1 MTPVTICALLAIL
14 YVVRIL
20 RRRLS
25 STLDNIPGPP
35 PTSFITGNLTEYHD
49 ADGWEFQQKLEQN
62 YGRVVRFQGLLG
74 ARALFV
80 FDPAATQSILVK
92 DQNIYEED
100 KNTIASV
107 IFTPFTVILLTA
119 YLRMNSLVFGPCILS
134 TEGDHHRKFR
144 KIMIPA
150 FSTANLRRMV
160 PTFYEVVQR
169 ARDGLIQPFIRDG
182 PQEAS
187 LDLNNI
193 LCRTSLE
200 LIGQTGIGYSFDP
213 MLPGKERTDQYARAL
228 KGLLPAIFK
237 LGIWLPLLPAIV
249 KIPSRAFLR
258 FMISVLPVPALR
270 EIRDLVDFMSATA
283 LNLVKERKEA
293 IRNGKLK
300 VKDEAKD
307 IISLLMKSNMSSEEA
322 LRLTDEELV
331 ASTSF
336 IIFAATDTTSSSL
349 NRLLHIIAQNPDI
362 QDKLRAEILGHPE
375 TMNHDTIVGLPYLDA
390 VIRETMRLYPPVTP
404 AVIRQPLE
412 DIVLPLTTPVTGVD
426 GTIMDTIK
434 VPKGTLCYIA
444 IGASNHDKQVWGDA
458 ALEFRPERWVN
469 GKADSVT
476 TKLCGVYGNTMTFIG
491 GNRSC
496 IGFKFSQLEMKVVLC
511 VLLRAFKF
519 SQPDPRIKW
528 RKGDPIQAPHV
539 DNEPRLPIVVECL
552 KNY

>member
-1 MTPVTICALLAIL
+1 MTPVTTICALIAIF

-20 RRRLS
+20 RRRSS

-49 ADGWEFQQKLEQN
+49 ADGWDFQQKLEQD
-62 YGRVVRFQGLLG
+62 YGRIVRFQGLLG
-74 ARALFV
+74 ARVLFV
-80 FDPAATQSILVK
+80 FDPTAMQSILVK
-92 DQNIYEED
+92 DQNIYEES
-100 KNTIASV
+100 KEFIA
-107 IFTPFTVILLTA
+107 
-119 YLRMNSLVFGPCILS
+119 MNSLLFGPCILS
-134 TEGDHHRKFR
+134 TEGEHHRKFR
-144 KIMIPA
+144 KTMIPA

-182 PQEAS
+182 PQE

-228 KGLLPAIFK
+228 KGVLPAVFK

-258 FMISVLPVPALR
+258 LMISVLPVPALR
-270 EIRDLVDFMSATA
+270 EIRDLVDFMAANA
-283 LNLVKERKEA
+283 LKLVQERKEA
-293 IRNGKLK
+293 IRSGTLE
-300 VKDEAKD
+300 VKDDAKD
-307 IISLLMKSNMSSEEA
+307 IMSLLMKSNMSSEEA
-322 LRLTDEELV
+322 LRLSDEELV
-331 ASTSF
+331 ASTSI

-362 QDKLRAEILGHPE
+362 QDKLRAEILSYPE
-375 TMNHDTIVGLPYLDA
+375 TMDHDTIVGLPYLDA

-404 AVIRQPLE
+404 AIMRQAVEDTVMPLSK
-412 DIVLPLTTPVTGVD
+412 PVTGVD

-444 IGASNHDKQVWGDA
+444 IGASNHDKQVWGED

-469 GKADSVT
+469 ELS
-476 TKLCGVYGNTMTFIG
+476 IP
-491 GNRSC
+491 
-496 IGFKFSQLEMKVVLC
+496 EVVLC

-528 RKGDPIQAPHV
+528 LKGDLIQSPHV
-539 DNEPRLPIVVECL
+539 DNEPRLPIVVERL
-552 KNY
+552 KI

>member
-1 MTPVTICALLAIL
+1 IICALLTIF

-20 RRRLS
+20 RRRSS

-49 ADGWEFQQKLEQN
+49 ADGWEFQRKLEQN

-80 FDPAATQSILVK
+80 FDPAALQSILVK
-92 DQNIYEED
+92 DQNLYGD
-100 KNTIASV
+100 YKDGIA
-107 IFTPFTVILLTA
+107 
-119 YLRMNSLVFGPCILS
+119 MNSLVFGPGILS

-150 FSTANLRRMV
+150 FSTANLRGMV
-160 PTFYEVVQR
+160 PMFYEVVQR
-169 ARDGLIQPFIRDG
+169 VRTSS
-182 PQEAS
+182 AS
-187 LDLNNI
+187 GIASQSSGRLEMLDLNNV

-237 LGIWLPLLPAIV
+237 LGLWLPVLPAIA

-258 FMISVLPVPALR
+258 FMISILPVPALR
-270 EIRDLVDFMSATA
+270 EIRDITDFMSATA
-283 LNLVKERKEA
+283 LNLVRERKEA
-293 IRNGKLK
+293 IRNGTLE

-307 IISLLMKSNMSSEEA
+307 IMSLLMKSNMASEEA

-331 ASTSF
+331 ASTSI

-375 TMNHDTIVGLPYLDA
+375 TMDHDTIVGLPYLDA

-404 AVIRQPLE
+404 AVIRQAVKDNVMPLSS
-412 DIVLPLTTPVTGVD
+412 PVTGVD
-426 GTIMDTIK
+426 GTIMDTIN

-444 IGASNHDKQVWGDA
+444 IGASNHDKQVWGED

-539 DNEPRLPIVVECL
+539 DNEPRLPIVVERL
-552 KNY
+552 K

>member
-1 MTPVTICALLAIL
+1 MTPVTAICALIAIF
-14 YVVRIL
+14 YVIRIL
-20 RRRLS
+20 RRRSS

-49 ADGWEFQQKLEQN
+49 ADGWDFQQKLEQD
-62 YGRVVRFQGLLG
+62 YGRIVRFQGLLG
-74 ARALFV
+74 ARVLFV
-80 FDPAATQSILVK
+80 FDPTAMQSILVK
-92 DQNIYEED
+92 DQNIYEES
-100 KNTIASV
+100 KET
-107 IFTPFTVILLTA
+107 LT
-119 YLRMNSLVFGPCILS
+119 MNSLLFGPCILS
-134 TEGDHHRKFR
+134 TEGEHHRKFR
-144 KIMIPA
+144 KTMIPA

-169 ARDGLIQPFIRDG
+169 
-182 PQEAS
+182 

-228 KGLLPAIFK
+228 KGLLPAAFK
-237 LGIWLPLLPAIV
+237 LGIWLPLLPAIL

-258 FMISVLPVPALR
+258 LMISVLPLPALR
-270 EIRDLVDFMSATA
+270 ETRDLVDFMAANA
-283 LNLVKERKEA
+283 LKLVQERKEA
-293 IRNGKLK
+293 IRNGTVE
-300 VKDEAKD
+300 VKDDAKD
-307 IISLLMKSNMSSEEA
+307 IMSLLMKGNMANEKA
-322 LRLTDEELV
+322 LHLTDEELV
-331 ASTSF
+331 ASTSI

-362 QDKLRAEILGHPE
+362 QDKLRAEILSYPE
-375 TMNHDTIVGLPYLDA
+375 TMDHDTIVGLPYLDA

-404 AVIRQPLE
+404 AITRQAVEDTVMPLSK
-412 DIVLPLTTPVTGVD
+412 PVTGVD

-434 VPKGTLCYIA
+434 VPKGTICYVA
-444 IGASNHDKQVWGDA
+444 IGASNHDKQVWGED

-469 GKADSVT
+469 GKAESVT

-491 GNRSC
+491 GGRSC
-496 IGFKFSQLEMKVVLC
+496 IGFKFSQLEMSEWNKVVLC

-528 RKGDPIQAPHV
+528 LKGDPIQSPHV
-539 DNEPRLPIVVECL
+539 DNEPRLPIVVERL
-552 KNY
+552 KI

>member
-1 MTPVTICALLAIL
+1 MTPVTAICALIAIF
-14 YVVRIL
+14 YVIRIL
-20 RRRLS
+20 RRRSS

-49 ADGWEFQQKLEQN
+49 ADGWDFQQKLEQD
-62 YGRVVRFQGLLG
+62 YGRIVRFQGLLG
-74 ARALFV
+74 ARVLFV
-80 FDPAATQSILVK
+80 FDPTAMQSILVK
-92 DQNIYEED
+92 DQNIYEES
-100 KNTIASV
+100 KET
-107 IFTPFTVILLTA
+107 LT
-119 YLRMNSLVFGPCILS
+119 MNSLLFGPCILS
-134 TEGDHHRKFR
+134 TEGEHHRKFR
-144 KIMIPA
+144 KTMIPA

-182 PQEAS
+182 PQE

-228 KGLLPAIFK
+228 KGLLPAAFK
-237 LGIWLPLLPAIV
+237 LGIWLPLLPAIL

-258 FMISVLPVPALR
+258 LMISVLPLPALR
-270 EIRDLVDFMSATA
+270 ETRDLVDFMAANA
-283 LNLVKERKEA
+283 LKLVQERKEA
-293 IRNGKLK
+293 IRNGTVE
-300 VKDEAKD
+300 VKDDAKD
-307 IISLLMKSNMSSEEA
+307 IMSLLSVFSDIHLSSAEFHSVKGNMANEKA
-322 LRLTDEELV
+322 LHLTDEELV
-331 ASTSF
+331 ASTSI

-362 QDKLRAEILGHPE
+362 QDKLRAEILSYPE
-375 TMNHDTIVGLPYLDA
+375 TMDHDTIVGLPYLDA

-404 AVIRQPLE
+404 AITRQAVEDTVMPLSK
-412 DIVLPLTTPVTGVD
+412 PVTGVD

-434 VPKGTLCYIA
+434 VPKGTICYVA
-444 IGASNHDKQVWGDA
+444 IGASNHDKQVWGED

-469 GKADSVT
+469 GKAESVT

-491 GNRSC
+491 GGRSC

-528 RKGDPIQAPHV
+528 LKGDPIQSPHV
-539 DNEPRLPIVVECL
+539 DNEPRLPIVVERL
-552 KNY
+552 KI